1 MIDAGVPATAVV
13 RMPERD
19 ADSIPRSASSPG
31 AGGLKSRTGSVLRLL
46 RIGRRGWYRAHT
58 GAEGAR
64 PAACAL
70 SPCAP

>member
-1 MIDAGVPATAVV
+1 MIDAGMPATAVV

-46 RIGRRGWYRAHT
+46 RIGRRG
-58 GAEGAR
+58 
-64 PAACAL
+64 
-70 SPCAP
+70 